1 MQKQIEIFTDD
12 SCLGNPGTGG
22 IGAVLRYK

>member
-22 IGAVLRYK
+22 IGVVLRYK